1 MVISRQSSVTSKTK
15 LQEAHMQNF
24 RKLNVWQKSH
34 KLTLFIYNVTRTFPK
49 EERFGLTSQLRRA
62 SSSIAAN
69 IAEGCGR
76 STRIEFRRFLD
87 LAMGSASEVEY
98 FLLLAF
104 DLGLITAVSYG
115 SAEKNITEIKRM
127 LAGFIETLRR
137 AAAKT

>member
-1 MVISRQSSVTSKTK
+1 
-15 LQEAHMQNF
+15 MQNF
-24 RKLNVWQKSH
+24 RQLSVWQKSH
-34 KLTLFIYNVTRTFPK
+34 KLTLSIYNITRTFPR

-62 SSSIAAN
+62 ASSIGAN

-76 STRIEFRRFLD
+76 NTRIEFRRFLD

-104 DLGLITAVSYG
+104 DLGLITQVSYG
-115 SAEKNITEIKRM
+115 PAEKGITEIKRM

-137 AAAKT
+137 AAAKN

>member
-1 MVISRQSSVTSKTK
+1 
-15 LQEAHMQNF
+15 MQNF
-24 RKLNVWQKSH
+24 RQLSVWQKSH
-34 KLTLFIYNVTRTFPK
+34 KLTLSIYNITRTFPR

-62 SSSIAAN
+62 SSSIGAN

-76 STRIEFRRFLD
+76 NTRIEFRRFLD

-115 SAEKNITEIKRM
+115 PAEKGITEIKRM

-137 AAAKT
+137 AAAKN

>member
-1 MVISRQSSVTSKTK
+1 
-15 LQEAHMQNF
+15 MQNF
-24 RKLNVWQKSH
+24 RQLGVWQKSH
-34 KLTLFIYNVTRTFPK
+34 KLTLSIYNITRTFPR

-62 SSSIAAN
+62 ASSIGAN

-76 STRIEFRRFLD
+76 NTRIEFRRFLD

-115 SAEKNITEIKRM
+115 PAEKGITEIKRM

-137 AAAKT
+137 AAAKN

>member
-1 MVISRQSSVTSKTK
+1 
-15 LQEAHMQNF
+15 MQN
-24 RKLNVWQKSH
+24 LSQLSVWQKRH
-34 KLTLFIYNVTRTFPK
+34 KLTLSIYNITRTFPR

-62 SSSIAAN
+62 ASSIGAN

-76 STRIEFRRFLD
+76 NTRIEFRRFLD

-115 SAEKNITEIKRM
+115 PAEKGITEIKRM

-137 AAAKT
+137 AAAKN

>member
-1 MVISRQSSVTSKTK
+1 
-15 LQEAHMQNF
+15 MQNF
-24 RKLNVWQKSH
+24 RQLSVWQKSH
-34 KLTLFIYNVTRTFPK
+34 KLTLFIYNITRTFPK

-62 SSSIAAN
+62 ASSIAAN

-104 DLGLITAVSYG
+104 DLGLITAVTYDPAGKS
-115 SAEKNITEIKRM
+115 ITEIKRM

-137 AAAKT
+137 AAAKN

>member
-1 MVISRQSSVTSKTK
+1 
-15 LQEAHMQNF
+15 MQNF
-24 RKLNVWQKSH
+24 RQLSVWQKSH

-49 EERFGLTSQLRRA
+49 DERFGLTSQLRRA

-98 FLLLAF
+98 FLLLAC

-115 SAEKNITEIKRM
+115 PAEKNIIEIKRM

-137 AAAKT
+137 ASAKN